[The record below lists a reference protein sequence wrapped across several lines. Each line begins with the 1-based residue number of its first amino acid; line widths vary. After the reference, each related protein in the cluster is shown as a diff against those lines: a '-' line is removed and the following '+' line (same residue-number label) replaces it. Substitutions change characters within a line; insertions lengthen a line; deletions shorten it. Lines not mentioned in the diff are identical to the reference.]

1 MAFEYICF
9 MSESTILRARAP
21 TLYSSRPVR
30 MQIFCT
36 LVIKAKYTF
45 IKDINE
51 FPEQRLFQKFESY
64 VVFLRSEFSL
74 D

>member
-51 FPEQRLFQKFESY
+51 FSRAKAISKIRKLRR
-64 VVFLRSEFSL
+64 FLKVRIQP
-74 D
+74 